1 MDGYG
6 GLFNAAEQ
14 RGRDIEQGKLIQVG
28 LNYFRIPEDEDMKVQ
43 EYQFEDMDKVQAE
56 ALADVKKFKE
66 SRDIKKTR
74 EALLT
79 LRDKAKGK
87 ENLMYPIIEA
97 FKANATR
104 TEILN
109 VIREGYGY
117 PYDTV
122 GMIQRPSFL
131 D

>member
-1 MDGYG
+1 
-6 GLFNAAEQ
+6 
-14 RGRDIEQGKLIQVG
+14 
-28 LNYFRIPEDEDMKVQ
+28 MKVE
-43 EYQFEDMDKVQAE
+43 EYQFEDMDTVQAE

-79 LRDKAKGK
+79 LRGKAKGK
-87 ENLMYPIIEA
+87 ENLMYPMMEA

-104 TEILN
+104 TEILGM
-109 VIREGYGY
+109 IREAYGY